1 MNSPIRDLSSL
12 AAQTAEQLGRRRQT
26 TAEMIEGA
34 IRGVEKR
41 REGREV
47 SPDDGSV
54 TP

>member
-1 MNSPIRDLSSL
+1 MNSPIKDLATL
-12 AAQTAEQLGRRRQT
+12 AAQSAEQLGKRRQT

-47 SPDDGSV
+47 NSDDGPA

>member
-1 MNSPIRDLSSL
+1 MNSPIKDLSTL
-12 AAQTAEQLGRRRQT
+12 AAQSAEQLGRRRQT
-26 TAEMIEGA
+26 TAEVIESA

-47 SPDDGSV
+47 SPDDSPA